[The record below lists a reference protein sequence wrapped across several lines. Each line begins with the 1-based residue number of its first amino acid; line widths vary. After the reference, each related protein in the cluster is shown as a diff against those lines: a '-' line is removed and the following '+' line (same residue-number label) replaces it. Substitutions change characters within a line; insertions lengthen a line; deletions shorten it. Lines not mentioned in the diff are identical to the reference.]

1 MADPALPIASVE
13 PLPGRGPA
21 GRRVRIAFQGGE
33 TLDLPAE
40 LVAALGWR
48 SGARV
53 SAREAER
60 ARKRGEALEA
70 REQALRLLDHQARTR
85 RELEHR
91 LQQAGYGP
99 VPVRFALAWC
109 AARGFLDDRRF
120 AEHWVESRLTRPEYG
135 SFRLREELIQR
146 GIDPSL
152 AREVVEERLPPE
164 LELERAVAAALRRLG
179 RRQAPRGPYGR
190 LDPAE
195 AARLGRYLASR
206 GFPYPI
212 VREAVRQAGADSLPD
227 EEP

>member
-1 MADPALPIASVE
+1 MTDPVLPIASVE
-13 PLPGRGPA
+13 PLPGQGPA
-21 GRRVRIAFQGGE
+21 GRRVRVAFESGE

-40 LVAALGWR
+40 LVTVLGWQ

-53 SAREAER
+53 SAREAQR

-70 REQALRLLDHQARTR
+70 REAALRLLDRQARTR

-91 LQQAGYGP
+91 LRQAGYGP

-120 AEHWVESRLTRPEYG
+120 AEHWLDSRLSRPEYG
-135 SFRLREELIQR
+135 SLRIRQELVQR
-146 GIDPSL
+146 GVDPSL

-179 RRQAPRGPYGR
+179 RRHPTEPAGN

-206 GFPYPI
+206 GFPHPI
-212 VREAVRQAGADSLPD
+212 VREAVRQAGADSLPE